1 MIFHPAIIALHTAS
15 LLIGFMVL
23 YSAFYGLRIQRKWD
37 IRSGSDLQL
46 VLERRTYLVSTIL
59 TYVFAFELIS
69 FFLYIYTADH
79 LHILFSG
86 AMCAAGTLQ
95 VNGYGY
101 PALLLKMVNFILA
114 GLWLIMNYADN
125 RAYDYPLIKKK
136 YLLLLI
142 MTPLV
147 LTEVVFQTLYFLLLR
162 PNIIT
167 SCCGSLFSAG
177 NETLAGDIAALPPVP
192 MEIAF
197 YLSVLTNLA
206 AGSYFYLKN
215 RGGYLFGCLSS
226 VHFIISVAAVLSFIS
241 PYFYELPTH
250 HCPFCILQGEYAY
263 IGYPLYAALF
273 GSAVTGLGAG
283 ILMPFRHIQSLA
295 GTLPSFQNKLALA
308 SMVLSLGFAAVVTCR
323 MIFTDF
329 VLQS

>member
-1 MIFHPAIIALHTAS
+1 M
-15 LLIGFMVL
+15 
-23 YSAFYGLRIQRKWD
+23 
-37 IRSGSDLQL
+37 
-46 VLERRTYLVSTIL
+46 LERRTYLVSTIL

-79 LHILFSG
+79 LHTLFVG
-86 AMCAAGTLQ
+86 AMCAAGTLK

-101 PALLLKMVNFILA
+101 PALILKMVNFMAA

-142 MTPLV
+142 VTPLI
-147 LTEVVFQTLYFLLLR
+147 LAEVFLQSRYFLLLR

-177 NETLAGDIAALPPVP
+177 SGTLAGDIATLPPLP
-192 MEIAF
+192 MEVAF
-197 YLSVLTNLA
+197 YLSLA
-206 AGSYFYLKN
+206 ANVAAGFSFYRKN
-215 RGGYLFGCLSS
+215 RGGYLFGALSA
-226 VHFIISVAAVLSFIS
+226 VHFVVSVAAVLSFIS

-250 HCPFCILQGEYAY
+250 HCPFCILQREYGY
-263 IGYPLYAALF
+263 IGYLLYGALF
-273 GSAVTGLGAG
+273 GSAVTGMGVG
-283 ILMPFRHIQSLA
+283 ILMPFRNIPSLA
-295 GTLPSFQNKLALA
+295 DMLPSFQKKLALV
-308 SMVLSLGFAAVVTCR
+308 SMILSLVFAAVVTWR
-323 MIFTDF
+323 MLFTDF